1 MSTKIP
7 AEAPVRSAEALS
19 RTAGGR
25 KSTTRKSPQA
35 RHQEIRDAAVDVALE
50 EGLAAITLR
59 RVARQLG
66 VASGLVAHYEPRIEE
81 FVAATF
87 ARIAAQDRAEV
98 VAARDAADDVAGRL
112 SGLLGSS
119 LDPERLPVTA
129 VWVEAWGLGRRNE
142 TLAGTVRTEMD
153 AWQEMLREGIEDG
166 LEAGIYSVADPAAAA
181 WQILGMIDGLNAQAL
196 VRWEGV
202 TGRREHFLEA
212 VEHLLG
218 RSAAR

>member
-1 MSTKIP
+1 MSTKNSP
-7 AEAPVRSAEALS
+7 ETEQRQVPRV
-19 RTAGGR
+19 
-25 KSTTRKSPQA
+25 RKSPA
-35 RHQEIRDAAVDVALE
+35 ERHAEIREAAAVVALE

-66 VASGLVAHYEPRIEE
+66 VASGLVAHYEPRIED

-87 ARIAAQDRAEV
+87 ARIAAGDRGEV
-98 VAARDAADDVAGRL
+98 TQAMAGIDDAGLRL
-112 SGLLGSS
+112 RAVLASS
-119 LDPERLPVTA
+119 LDSERLPVTA

-142 TLAGTVRTEMD
+142 ALATAVRAEMD
-153 AWQEMLREGIEDG
+153 AWQDLLREVIRGG
-166 LEAGIYSVADPAAAA
+166 VKAGIYSVPDPASAA

-202 TGRREHFLEA
+202 PDRREHFLSA

-218 RSAAR
+218 LS